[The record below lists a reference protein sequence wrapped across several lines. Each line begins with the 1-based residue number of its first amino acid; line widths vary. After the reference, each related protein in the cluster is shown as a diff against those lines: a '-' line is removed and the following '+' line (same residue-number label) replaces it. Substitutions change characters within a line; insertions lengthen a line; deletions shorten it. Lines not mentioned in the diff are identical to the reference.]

1 MKVETG
7 WYPDASRAGSE
18 RYWDGDAWT
27 AESRWPGTHPFA
39 SPVPPGL
46 PAPDDSLRGVVP
58 TLRPTMSGMPHESS
72 VGFWLP
78 PTDWL
83 VPTPSGETAERTRR
97 RRRRRRTLLRAS
109 SLTLA
114 VVLAAGGSFLILGRH
129 TNADAAVVA
138 AVNSSLSSRTADL
151 VISGSGGTA
160 SAQFTISG
168 TGAIDFGHNALRL
181 TANFSTGADQL
192 EEQEVYL
199 NGVAYVN
206 PGKELGQILPGKSW
220 VSLNLG
226 QLTSGITS
234 SALGVG
240 TGSLGNDPAAVLR
253 ALGQDG
259 NTATDIGS
267 SAINGV
273 PVEGY
278 AVRVDA

>member
-1 MKVETG
+1 
-7 WYPDASRAGSE
+7 
-18 RYWDGDAWT
+18 
-27 AESRWPGTHPFA
+27 
-39 SPVPPGL
+39 
-46 PAPDDSLRGVVP
+46 
-58 TLRPTMSGMPHESS
+58 
-72 VGFWLP
+72 
-78 PTDWL
+78 
-83 VPTPSGETAERTRR
+83 
-97 RRRRRRTLLRAS
+97 LLRAS

-114 VVLAAGGSFLILGRH
+114 VVLAAGGSFLIFGRH

-160 SAQFTISG
+160 SDQFTISG
-168 TGAIDFGHNALRL
+168 TGAIDFGHNSLQL
-181 TANFSTGADQL
+181 TANFSMGADQL

-226 QLTSGITS
+226 QQTSGSTS
-234 SALGVG
+234 SSLGGG

-253 ALGQDG
+253 ALSQDG
-259 NTATDIGS
+259 NTATDIGPS
-267 SAINGV
+267 TINGV

-278 AVRVDA
+278 AVRVDAAAIQKDIAQENLPAWLQQELQHVSNPSVDYKVYIDGSGLLTRLTTVTTETVSGQAVSENFTIDFSDYGVPVNVTAPPADEVAPFRSLLQAAASSIHHQIV